1 MDITYIRAL
10 KIETVIGIYDW
21 EREIK
26 QTVSLDLDM
35 GCDIKKASETE
46 DLQYTL
52 DYEAISNCLIEFVEG
67 SAFQLIE
74 TMAEQG
80 AALVMERF
88 NIPWIRFKVS
98 KPGAVKAAEDVGV
111 VIERGNSERGSK

>member
-1 MDITYIRAL
+1 MDITYIRGL
-10 KIETVIGIYDW
+10 KIDTVIGIYDW

-35 GCDIKKASETE
+35 GCDIKRASATE

-52 DYEAISNCLIEFVEG
+52 DYEAISNCLIDFVEG

-80 AALVMERF
+80 AALVMARF

-98 KPGAVKAAEDVGV
+98 KPGAITAADDVGV
-111 VIERGNSERGSK
+111 IIERGSK

>member
-1 MDITYIRAL
+1 MDITYIRGL
-10 KIETVIGIYDW
+10 KIETIIGIYDW

-74 TMAEQG
+74 TMAELG

-111 VIERGNSERGSK
+111 VIERGVKS